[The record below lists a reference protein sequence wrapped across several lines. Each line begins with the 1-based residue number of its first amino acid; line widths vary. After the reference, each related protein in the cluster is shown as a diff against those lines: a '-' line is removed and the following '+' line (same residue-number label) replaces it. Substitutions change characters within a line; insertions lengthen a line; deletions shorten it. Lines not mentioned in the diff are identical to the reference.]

1 MDGLRPGN
9 HRINFNACCNY
20 HGNLRHINNF
30 YKPTFLFYCYMKKSG
45 LNGKT
50 IAVGI
55 TGGIACYKVLSLIK
69 ELRKNGAK
77 VQVIMTE
84 AATHL
89 ADIRDFEKASGNE
102 VHTNLFH
109 PKVNFVEYIKKN
121 KPINHISIAD
131 AADLFLIC
139 PATANVI
146 GKIANGIS
154 DDLLTTS
161 ITATIAP
168 VVICPAMNV
177 KMWKNPITQENVL
190 KLRKLNYHFVE
201 PEYGELACGYKG
213 IGRLARADK
222 IIERI
227 GLLIKQRNDLKG
239 KKILV
244 TAGATF
250 EEIDP
255 VRIIT
260 NKSSGKMGIRI
271 AEQAFLRGAEVLL
284 LRGHNSAESHYNLNE
299 EKFSTVKDLSGKIR
313 KNLKNFHIAIHAAA
327 VSDFEVNNKTDK
339 KIKSNKELHLELTPT
354 TKILENIK
362 KLNKKIF
369 LVGFKAE
376 VGLNEKEL
384 VDSAYNLLKSAGA
397 DLIVANDVGKKNVG
411 FDVDTNEVFIVDKK
425 KKVNHIGLS
434 DKRVVADRVLDS
446 IADKIKIK

>member
-1 MDGLRPGN
+1 
-9 HRINFNACCNY
+9 
-20 HGNLRHINNF
+20 
-30 YKPTFLFYCYMKKSG
+30 MKNPN

-50 IAVGI
+50 VAIGI

-89 ADIRDFEKASGNE
+89 ADIGDFEKASGNE

-109 PKVNFVEYIKKN
+109 PKVNFAEYIKKN

-139 PATANVI
+139 PATANAI

-168 VVICPAMNV
+168 VLICPAMNV
-177 KMWKNPITQENVL
+177 KMWKNTITQENVSR
-190 KLRKLNYHFVE
+190 LRKLNYHFVE

-213 IGRLARADK
+213 IGRLAKLNK
-222 IIERI
+222 IAERI
-227 GLLIKQRNDLKG
+227 GLLITQRNEFKG

-255 VRIIT
+255 VRVIT
-260 NKSSGKMGIRI
+260 NKSSGKMGNMI
-271 AEQAFLRGAEVLL
+271 AEQAFLRGADVLL

-299 EKFSTVKDLSGKIR
+299 EKFSTVKDLFGKIK
-313 KNLKNFHIAIHAAA
+313 KNIKNFDIVIHAAA
-327 VSDFEVNNKTDK
+327 VSDFELNNKINK
-339 KIKSNKELHLELTPT
+339 KIKSNKELHLELAPT
-354 TKILENIK
+354 AKILENLK

-376 VGLNEKEL
+376 YNFSKNEL
-384 VDSAYNLLKSAGA
+384 VKSAYSLLKSSNA
-397 DLIVANDVGKKNVG
+397 DLIVANDVGKGNAG
-411 FDVDTNEVFIVDKK
+411 FDVDTNEVFIVDKN
-425 KKVNHIGLS
+425 KKVEHIKLS
-434 DKRVVADRVLDS
+434 DKRIVADGLLDN
-446 IADKIKIK
+446 IIKKL